1 VRTYE
6 TIFILDP
13 DLSDEDT
20 EKSLAKIQDTITSQ
34 NGTIALTDR
43 WGKRK
48 LAYRVRKKTKGNYF
62 RLVYYAEG
70 SLVAGLERILRI
82 TEEVYK
88 FITVKL
94 ADKEVDIASL
104 QVGEEEE
111 STDDKRRSDSERRR
125 SRDDRDDNRD
135 DDKDDNDR
143 DDAKDED
150 SDNRDDDKKDDD
162 DRDDDDDEKD
172 NDDKGDDDDKE
183 DD

>member
-1 VRTYE
+1 MRTYE

-20 EKSLAKIQDTITSQ
+20 EKSLTKIQETITSQ
-34 NGTIALTDR
+34 NGTIALTER

-70 SLVAGLERILRI
+70 SLVAALERILRI

-94 ADKEVDIASL
+94 ADKELDIASL
-104 QVGEEEE
+104 QMGEEEE
-111 STDDKRRSDSERRR
+111 SRDDKRKYDSERSPSRR
-125 SRDDRDDNRD
+125 DR
-135 DDKDDNDR
+135 
-143 DDAKDED
+143 
-150 SDNRDDDKKDDD
+150 
-162 DRDDDDDEKD
+162 DDDDEKD
-172 NDDKGDDDDKE
+172 DKDDDEKDDEDTDDVDMDDDDDKE

>member
-1 VRTYE
+1 MRTYE

-70 SLVAGLERILRI
+70 SLVAALERILRI

-104 QVGEEEE
+104 QMGEGEESRDE
-111 STDDKRRSDSERRR
+111 RRKSDSER
-125 SRDDRDDNRD
+125 SPSKRDR
-135 DDKDDNDR
+135 
-143 DDAKDED
+143 
-150 SDNRDDDKKDDD
+150 
-162 DRDDDDDEKD
+162 DDDDEKD
-172 NDDKGDDDDKE
+172 DKDDGDTDDVDTDDEDKE

>member
-1 VRTYE
+1 MRTYE

-20 EKSLAKIQDTITSQ
+20 EKSLTKIQDTITSQ
-34 NGTIALTDR
+34 NGTIALTER

-70 SLVAGLERILRI
+70 SLVAALERILRI

-94 ADKEVDIASL
+94 ADKELDIDSL
-104 QVGEEEE
+104 QMSSEEE
-111 STDDKRRSDSERRR
+111 SRDEKRKSDSERSPSRR
-125 SRDDRDDNRD
+125 
-135 DDKDDNDR
+135 
-143 DDAKDED
+143 
-150 SDNRDDDKKDDD
+150 
-162 DRDDDDDEKD
+162 DRDDDDEEDDKDDDEE
-172 NDDKGDDDDKE
+172 NDDDADDDDTDDDGGMDDDDDKE

>member
-1 VRTYE
+1 MRTYE

-20 EKSLAKIQDTITSQ
+20 EKSLAKIQDIITSQ
-34 NGTIALTDR
+34 NGTIALTER

-70 SLVAGLERILRI
+70 SLIAPLERILRI

-94 ADKEVDIASL
+94 ADKEMDIASL
-104 QVGEEEE
+104 VTSDEEE
-111 STDDKRRSDSERRR
+111 SKDEEKRSTPRRGPLKR
-125 SRDDRDDNRD
+125 DRDDND
-135 DDKDDNDR
+135 EDKDKNDEDNDDKDE
-143 DDAKDED
+143 KED
-150 SDNRDDDKKDDD
+150 VG
-162 DRDDDDDEKD
+162 DDDEKED
-172 NDDKGDDDDKE
+172 VGDDD
-183 DD
+183 

>member
-1 VRTYE
+1 MRTYE

-34 NGTIALTDR
+34 NGTIALMER

-70 SLVAGLERILRI
+70 SLVAALERILRI

-88 FITVKL
+88 FITVKI
-94 ADKEVDIASL
+94 ADKEVDIATL
-104 QVGEEEE
+104 QMSNEEDSRDE
-111 STDDKRRSDSERRR
+111 RRKSDSEKGP
-125 SRDDRDDNRD
+125 SKRDR
-135 DDKDDNDR
+135 
-143 DDAKDED
+143 
-150 SDNRDDDKKDDD
+150 DD
-162 DRDDDDDEKD
+162 DRDDSDVDSDTVD
-172 NDDKGDDDDKE
+172 GDTVDSDTVDGDDDTDKEADKE
-183 DD
+183 DE